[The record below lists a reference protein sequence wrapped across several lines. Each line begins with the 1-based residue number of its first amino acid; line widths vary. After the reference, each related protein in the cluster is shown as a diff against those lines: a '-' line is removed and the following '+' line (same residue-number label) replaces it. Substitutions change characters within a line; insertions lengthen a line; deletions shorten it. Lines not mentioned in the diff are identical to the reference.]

1 MVTPKK
7 MRTKGG
13 MFLGFSRIPKVSLL
27 YGGISLD
34 LAKEEK
40 RGRKG

>member
-1 MVTPKK
+1 MVTPK
-7 MRTKGG
+7 RCAPKGEC
-13 MFLGFSRIPKVSLL
+13 FLGFSRIPKVSPL

-40 RGRKG
+40 GCEV